1 MLSKDLVKPGLN
13 ETLVNLNKFEKM
25 QCANQIK
32 TKAAWILDKLDFVTA
47 RTMEKSGISL
57 IDRIHTY
64 ISMFSNN

>member
-1 MLSKDLVKPGLN
+1 MLSKDLVKQKPGLN

-47 RTMEKSGISL
+47 RTRYIWDKS
-57 IDRIHTY
+57 D
-64 ISMFSNN
+64 